1 MQVTQAQQGVHSK
14 QLAAC
19 AYWLQQYA
27 RFDSSYWKL
36 IELHTKENR
45 KARPGEATKTALFDG
60 ACAARTQINESLE
73 AIHRRGG
80 LLFVGAAGA
89 LRAAAQLRGGEA

>member
-27 RFDSSYWKL
+27 RFDSSYRKL
-36 IELHTKENR
+36 IELHAKEDR

-60 ACAARTQINESLE
+60 ACAAHAQINEALE

-80 LLFVGAAGA
+80 LLFVGSPLALDAARTT
-89 LRAAAQLRGGEA
+89 RAAA

>member
-1 MQVTQAQQGVHSK
+1 MTAAQAQQGVHSK

-19 AYWLQQYA
+19 AFWLQEHA
-27 RFDSSYWKL
+27 RFDNSYRKL

-45 KARPGEATKTALFDG
+45 KARPSEATKTALFDG
-60 ACAARTQINESLE
+60 ARAAHTQINESLE
-73 AIHRRGG
+73 VIHRRGG

>member
-27 RFDSSYWKL
+27 RFDGAYRKL
-36 IELHTKENR
+36 IELHTKENG
-45 KARPGEATKTALFDG
+45 KARPSEATKTALSDG
-60 ACAARTQINESLE
+60 ACAAHMQTSESLE
-73 AIHRRGG
+73 VIHRRGG

-89 LRAAAQLRGGEA
+89 LRVAAQLRGGEA